1 MFFLQKLTA
10 KQNWSANLA
19 VILMVG
25 QEVSGFGQHR
35 NAGSIAGRLE
45 MMTMIL
51 NVVKSIS
58 PLIKKSRLTQEPV
71 SGQN

>member
-25 QEVSGFGQHR
+25 
-35 NAGSIAGRLE
+35 
-45 MMTMIL
+45 
-51 NVVKSIS
+51 
-58 PLIKKSRLTQEPV
+58 
-71 SGQN
+71 